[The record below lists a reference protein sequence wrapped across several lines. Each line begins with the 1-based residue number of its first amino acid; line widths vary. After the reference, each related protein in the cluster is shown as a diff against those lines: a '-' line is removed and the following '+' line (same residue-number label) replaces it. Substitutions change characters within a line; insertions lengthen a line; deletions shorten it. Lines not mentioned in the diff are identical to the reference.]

1 MMTALVSQGK
11 PKEVEEEAGVEEEV
25 GEEAEEGARAPQLTA
40 PSLCKKP
47 EKPELHS

>member
-11 PKEVEEEAGVEEEV
+11 PKEVEEEV